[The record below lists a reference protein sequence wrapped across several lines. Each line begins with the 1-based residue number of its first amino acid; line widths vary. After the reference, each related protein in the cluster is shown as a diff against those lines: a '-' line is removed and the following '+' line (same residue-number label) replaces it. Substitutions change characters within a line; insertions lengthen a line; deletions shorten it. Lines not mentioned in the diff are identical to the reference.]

1 MKRFLPAILGV
12 MTIACG
18 LGVALA
24 DYYAAQNGQ
33 APASPYTTWAT
44 AASNIQDAVNAASPN
59 ATVWVGAGRY
69 TVPTNAVISDGG
81 TNVVYLNRLMTLRG
95 SNGVPA
101 DTIIDGQGSNRGV
114 AVYYAADNLTN
125 WFVLDGFT
133 ITNCFAK
140 SGAGINFSPNA
151 MTWTGY
157 VQNCVITHNTSTDSD
172 GAIYVYNGFNTKPWT
187 LVASNVVIR
196 NNSAVGLSTYPY
208 FGENGGVRLT
218 DCLIEN
224 NLGGLNLWRGS
235 NVVRNCVIR
244 DNYKTAVGAGM
255 YLAYGKH
262 MFINCLFYNNAD
274 VNATPA
280 IIYSSYSVPEF
291 YNCTIVSN
299 SGRGLHAQTDKILVW
314 NSIVYSNSAA
324 NFTLTVNFTNSCVTP
339 TNSTTGP
346 GNITNYPRFVN
357 FVGHDFRLAADS
369 PCINRGLN
377 QDWMAGA
384 GDLDGRTR
392 KDRFTGVVDPGCYEY
407 LPRGLMFIVR

>member
-1 MKRFLPAILGV
+1 MKSFLAFMMVIV
-12 MTIACG
+12 C
-18 LGVALA
+18 LGVARA
-24 DYYAAQNGQ
+24 DHYAAQNGQ
-33 APASPYTTWAT
+33 APVHPYDAWSK
-44 AASNIQDAVNAASPN
+44 AASNIQDAVDAALAG

-81 TNVVYLNRLMTLRG
+81 TNVIYLNKLLTLRG
-95 SNGVPA
+95 YTGAPE
-101 DTIIDGQGSNRGV
+101 DTVIDGGGSNRGV
-114 AVYYAADNLTN
+114 AVYYNRDNFTN
-125 WFVLDGFT
+125 WFVLNGFT

-151 MTWTGY
+151 MTWTAT
-157 VQNCVITHNTSTDSD
+157 VQNCVITHNTSTDAD

-196 NNSAVGLSTYPY
+196 NNGAVGINTYPY

-244 DNYKTAVGAGM
+244 GNYKTAVGAGM

-262 MFINCLFYNNAD
+262 FFINCLFCNNAD
-274 VNATPA
+274 VNVTPA

-314 NSIVYSNSAA
+314 NSIVYSNSA

-346 GNITNYPRFVN
+346 GNLTNNPAFVDFASRN
-357 FVGHDFRLAADS
+357 FRLTRDS
-369 PCINRGLN
+369 PCANRGLN
-377 QDWMAGA
+377 QPWMDGA
-384 GDLDGRTR
+384 LDLDGRSR
-392 KDRFTGVVDPGCYEY
+392 KDRFSGLVDIGCYEY
-407 LPRGLMFIVR
+407 LPQGVMFRLY

>member
-1 MKRFLPAILGV
+1 MG
-12 MTIACG
+12 MTLACCLCG
-18 LGVALA
+18 ARA
-24 DYYAAQNGQ
+24 DYYAAQGGQ
-33 APASPYTTWAT
+33 APAYPYTTWAT

-81 TNVVYLNRLMTLRG
+81 TNVIYLDKLLTLRG
-95 SNGVPA
+95 YSGIPE
-101 DTIIDGQGSNRGV
+101 DTVIDGGGSNRGV
-114 AVYYAADNLTN
+114 AVYYNRDNFTN
-125 WFVLDGFT
+125 CFVLNGFT

-140 SGAGINFSPNA
+140 SGGGIKLSPNT
-151 MTWTGY
+151 MTWTAT
-157 VQNCVITHNTSTDSD
+157 VQNCVITHNTSTDGD
-172 GAIYVYNGFNTKPWT
+172 GAIDIYNAWNNKPWT

-196 NNSAVGLSTYPY
+196 DNGAVGLNTYPY

-218 DCLIEN
+218 DCLIEK

-244 DNYKTAVGAGM
+244 GNYKTAVGAGM

-262 MFINCLFYNNAD
+262 VFINCLFYNNAD
-274 VNATPA
+274 VAATPA
-280 IIYSSYSVPEF
+280 IIYTSYSVPEF

-346 GNITNYPRFVN
+346 GNITNYPRFVD
-357 FVGHDFRLAADS
+357 FAGQDFRLAAES

-384 GDLDGRTR
+384 EDLGGRTR
-392 KDRFTGVVDPGCYEY
+392 KDRFSGVVDLGCYEY
-407 LPRGLMFIVR
+407 HPQGLMFIVR